1 MKAGATRRLDSRGAF
16 SSFISPPSSLR
27 SAVAILSHSM
37 ISSAV
42 APTSEK
48 SASQAL
54 LRVVS
59 VSLGSSQRDHTA
71 QATLLGHEFSI
82 ERRGTDGDLK
92 KARAE
97 IAELD
102 GQVAAIGLGGIDLY
116 VVAGARRYIMRDA
129 AILASAAKITPV
141 VDGSGLK
148 DTLERATVR
157 RLQSEGTLDFK
168 GKNVLVVSAV
178 DRFGMA
184 EEVAAAG
191 ANCVFGDLL
200 FNLGLNV
207 PVRSMK
213 MVRRLAAAM
222 LPLVTKLPFKMLYPT
237 GDKQNEIVDSAAHRR
252 QMEAAEI
259 IAGDFLLIRRYLPAR
274 LDGKTILTNTT
285 TPRDLELLRERG
297 LKLLITTTPEF
308 GGRSFGTNV
317 MEGIFVAL
325 GAHTAP
331 EYLALLEKLEWKPR
345 VVEF

>member
-1 MKAGATRRLDSRGAF
+1 MTS
-16 SSFISPPSSLR
+16 SSL
-27 SAVAILSHSM
+27 
-37 ISSAV
+37 
-42 APTSEK
+42 AP
-48 SASQAL
+48 ASPKPAL
-54 LRVVS
+54 IATPTPLRVVS
-59 VSLGSSQRDHTA
+59 VSLGSSQRNHTA
-71 QATLLGHEFSI
+71 QATLLGREFSI
-82 ERRGTDGDLK
+82 ERRGTDGDLTA
-92 KARAE
+92 ARAA

-116 VVAGARRYIMRDA
+116 VVAGTRRYVMRDA
-129 AILASAAKITPV
+129 AKLASAAKITPV

-157 RLQSEGTLDFK
+157 RLQSEGILDFK
-168 GKNVLVVSAV
+168 NKNVLVVSAV

-184 EEVAAAG
+184 EELAATG
-191 ANCVFGDLL
+191 AHCVFGDLL
-200 FNLGLNV
+200 FNLGLNI
-207 PVRSMK
+207 PVRSMR
-213 MVRRLAAAM
+213 MVRRLAAWM
-222 LPLVTKLPFKMLYPT
+222 LPAVTKLPFKMLYPT

-297 LKLLITTTPEF
+297 LKQLITTTPEF

-325 GAHTAP
+325 GARTAP
-331 EYLALLEKLEWKPR
+331 EYLALLEKLKWEPR
-345 VVEF
+345 VLEF